1 MFNQRVFHFDDL
13 HSLSPQRGGSH
24 KKNRRI
30 IPLFACRAIC
40 NGLDRD
46 QPNRRPSS
54 GDRLF
59 FTATSARKRLPGLL
73 ELPRFLYYH
82 QPQPRGDFSSD
93 RQNLSQL

>member
-30 IPLFACRAIC
+30 IPLFARRAIR

-46 QPNRRPSS
+46 QPNRRQPSYKCV
-54 GDRLF
+54 LF
-59 FTATSARKRLPGLL
+59 NATSARKRLPGLL

>member
-1 MFNQRVFHFDDL
+1 MFNQRVFHFNDL
-13 HSLSPQRGGSH
+13 HSLSPQQDGNH

-30 IPLFACRAIC
+30 IPLFAGCAIR

-46 QPNRRPSS
+46 QPNRSQSS
-54 GDRLF
+54 YKCVLF
-59 FTATSARKRLPGLL
+59 SATSARKRLPGLL